1 LIPPNRNN
9 TRRIISRLTNSLTKY
24 RKDSS
29 DMSRVYNFSAGP
41 AALPLEVLETI
52 RNDIPDWQ
60 GTGMTVMEVSH
71 RSKDFVALAERAEAN
86 FRDLLGI
93 PDGYSVL
100 FAQGGATLQM
110 SMAPMNLAGTDDTVD
125 YVVTGSWGKKAA
137 GEAKKFCTVNI
148 AADASD
154 ENFTYIPDESSWQRS
169 DSAAYLHIT
178 PNETIAG
185 VEFHFVPAGD
195 TPIVADMSSTIL
207 SRPIDVSEYGV
218 IYAGAQKNIGPAGI
232 TVVVVR
238 NDLLERAPLN
248 LPHLMTWRSYA
259 ESGSMTNTPPT
270 FAWYVADLVFQYLKE
285 LGGLAAMAEINARK
299 ASKLYQA
306 VDGSGFYSNP
316 VREDCRSWMNVP
328 FVLADASLDGKFLEE
343 SAAAGLANLKGH
355 RSVGGMRASI
365 YNAVPEEAVDALI
378 DFMTEFERVNG

>member
-1 LIPPNRNN
+1 
-9 TRRIISRLTNSLTKY
+9 
-24 RKDSS
+24 
-29 DMSRVYNFSAGP
+29 MSRVYNFSAGP
-41 AALPLEVLETI
+41 AALPLEVLNII

-60 GTGMTVMEVSH
+60 GTGMSVMEISH

-86 FRDLLGI
+86 FRELLGI
-93 PDGYSVL
+93 PENYSVL
-100 FAQGGATLQM
+100 FTQGGATLQM
-110 SMAPMNLAGTDDTVD
+110 SMAPMNLAGADETVD
-125 YVVTGSWGKKAA
+125 YVITGSWGKKAA
-137 GEAKKFCTVNI
+137 AEARKFCNVNV

-154 ENFTYIPDESSWQRS
+154 RNFTYIPDETSWARS
-169 DSAAYLHIT
+169 DDAAYLHIT

-195 TPIVADMSSTIL
+195 VPIVADMSSTIL
-207 SRPIDVSEYGV
+207 SRPLDVGRYGV

-232 TVVVVR
+232 TVVIVR
-238 NDLLERAPLN
+238 NDLLDRAPSD

-270 FAWYVADLVFQYLKE
+270 FAWYVADLVFQHLKY
-285 LGGLAAMAEINARK
+285 LGGVAAIADVNLRK
-299 ASKLYQA
+299 ANKLYA
-306 VDGSGFYSNP
+306 AIDGSGFYSNP
-316 VREDCRSWMNVP
+316 VAEDCRSWMNVP

-343 SAAAGLANLKGH
+343 SAAEGLTNLKGH

-378 DFMTEFERVNG
+378 EFMNEFERVNG